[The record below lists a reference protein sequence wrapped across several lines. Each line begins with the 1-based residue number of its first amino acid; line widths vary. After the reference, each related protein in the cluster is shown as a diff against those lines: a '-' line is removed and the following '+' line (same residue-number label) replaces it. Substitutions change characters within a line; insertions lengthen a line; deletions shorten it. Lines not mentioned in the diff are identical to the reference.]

1 MLNTQV
7 KQRIIGKT
15 NHFKGKSFSYL
26 SSSLN
31 LIFLSENVFQFLK
44 EGRSG
49 NIWHRVAGAFFFL
62 SIDSFFG
69 RYIVRTLM

>member
-15 NHFKGKSFSYL
+15 NHFQGKKSFSYL

-31 LIFLSENVFQFLK
+31 LIFLSVNVFQFLK

-49 NIWHRVAGAFFFL
+49 NIWHRVAGAFFF
-62 SIDSFFG
+62 FVH
-69 RYIVRTLM
+69 R